1 MTRTQFAR
9 ALGDDDIEV
18 PNEASTMD
26 AARCRTA
33 MAVPLPLVRAGF
45 EAGVCATGA
54 GAPAALGRGQVRR
67 DGAQFFDAMPVKCVS
82 GVGHNAP
89 E

>member
-1 MTRTQFAR
+1 
-9 ALGDDDIEV
+9 
-18 PNEASTMD
+18 MD

-33 MAVPLPLVRAGF
+33 MAASLPLMQAGF

-67 DGAQFFDAMPVKCVS
+67 DEAQFFDAMPVKCVS
-82 GVGHNAP
+82 GVGHNA
-89 E
+89 EA